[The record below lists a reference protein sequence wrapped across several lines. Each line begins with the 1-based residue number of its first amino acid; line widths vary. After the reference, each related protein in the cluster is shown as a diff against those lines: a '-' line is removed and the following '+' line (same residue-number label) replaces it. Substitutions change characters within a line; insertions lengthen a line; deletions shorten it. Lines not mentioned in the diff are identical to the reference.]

1 MKKSIVLWSI
11 LFSVFFLGSTLNAQS
26 DSKLLKKSIE
36 IGKAKEVRTDISF
49 FSGELLINSETDD
62 LAKCIY
68 GYRNGFLRP
77 DMTYRE
83 VGSTGYLSIESEENK
98 KGIFDDDANKWSL
111 SLNKS
116 VLNNVSIQLK
126 AGKASINL
134 EECNLNSFN
143 YKMTAGESKINLR
156 NTSVPHVKFNLLAG
170 EAHIDL
176 TGEWKNDGVADIKG
190 GVGEI
195 TVKVPF
201 NTGVIIHV
209 TGVLGE
215 VNIPFFNRE
224 GNVYTN
230 DSYKKSK
237 QTLTL
242 YIHGAIGQI
251 NVEMEE

>member
-1 MKKSIVLWSI
+1 MKKSTILCCLLLTV
-11 LFSVFFLGSTLNAQS
+11 LFSGSSIYAQS
-26 DSKLLKKSIE
+26 DTKLLKKSIE
-36 IGKAKEVRTDISF
+36 IGKAKEVRTDIYF
-49 FSGELLINSETDD
+49 FSGELLINSDTDD

-68 GYRNGFLRP
+68 GYRDGFLRP
-77 DMTYRE
+77 NMTYRE

-98 KGIFDDDANKWSL
+98 KGIFDDDTNKWSL
-111 SLNKS
+111 SVNKS
-116 VLNNVSIQLK
+116 IKNNVSIQLK
-126 AGKASINL
+126 AGEAKIDL
-134 EECNLNSFN
+134 QDCNLNSFN
-143 YKMTAGESKINLR
+143 YKMTAGKSKINLR

-176 TGEWKNDGVADIKG
+176 TGDWQNDGIADIKG

-195 TVKVPF
+195 NVKVPF

-230 DSYKKSK
+230 DSYKKSEH
-237 QTLTL
+237 TLTL
-242 YIHGAIGQI
+242 YINGAIGQI

>member
-1 MKKSIVLWSI
+1 MKKSIILSCL
-11 LFSVFFLGSTLNAQS
+11 LFSVLLSGTNIYAQS

-49 FSGELLINSETDD
+49 FSGELFINSETED
-62 LAKCIY
+62 LAECIY
-68 GYRNGFLRP
+68 GYRDGFLRP
-77 DMTYRE
+77 DMIYRE
-83 VGSTGYLSIESEENK
+83 VGSTGYLSVESEENK
-98 KGIFDDDANKWSL
+98 KGIFNDDTNKWSL

-116 VLNNVSIQLK
+116 VKNNVSIQLK
-126 AGKASINL
+126 AGDAIIDL
-134 EECNLNSFN
+134 QDCNLNSFN
-143 YKMTAGESKINLR
+143 YRMTAGKSKINLR

-176 TGEWKNDGVADIKG
+176 TGKWENDGVADIKG

-201 NTGVIIHV
+201 KTGVIIHV

-230 DSYKKSK
+230 DNYKKSAH
-237 QTLTL
+237 TLTL
-242 YIHGAIGQI
+242 YINGAIGQI